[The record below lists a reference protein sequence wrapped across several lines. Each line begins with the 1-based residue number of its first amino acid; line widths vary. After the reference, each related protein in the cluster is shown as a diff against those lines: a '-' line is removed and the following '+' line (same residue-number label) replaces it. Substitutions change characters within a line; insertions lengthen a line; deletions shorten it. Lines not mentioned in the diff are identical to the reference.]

1 MKFEMNNK
9 TMIEHVM
16 LQDIECCKKIA
27 ETSLWKD
34 SELLEAHLTINGV
47 TVPAENLEKVLL
59 MCWEQANEAVGNR
72 EYEQDVKAAARKMV
86 EDFNWDLTNTIT
98 NFCETYDFDKEED

>member
-9 TMIEHVM
+9 TMLEHVM
-16 LQDIECCKKIA
+16 LQSVECCMKIA
-27 ETSLWKD
+27 ETPLWKD
-34 SELLEAHLTINGV
+34 TGVLEACLTINGV
-47 TVPAENLEKVLL
+47 AVPAESLEKVLL
-59 MCWEQANEAVGNR
+59 MCWEQANEAAGNR
-72 EYEQDVKAAARKMV
+72 KYEQDVKAAARKMV

>member
-9 TMIEHVM
+9 TMMEHVI
-16 LQDIECCKKIA
+16 LQDEECCMKIA

-59 MCWEQANEAVGNR
+59 MCWEQANDAVGNR

-86 EDFNWDLTNTIT
+86 EDFNWYLTNTINT
-98 NFCETYDFDKEED
+98 FCETYDFDKEEN